1 MSEDKSE
8 TPGSSDLPEAMVER
22 GQGFSSIW
30 LVPLVA
36 MLVAGALLYRDLRDR
51 GETAEITLPTAE
63 GVEAGKTL
71 VRYRDV
77 VVGTVQSVRLSAG
90 LDQVVLEA
98 RMARDSD
105 QVLVEGTRFW
115 VERPRIGPHGISGLT
130 TIVSGAYVAL
140 DPGDPKGKPQRRF
153 VGLTDPPQSLRGNE
167 GLALRLR
174 SDVPVLGLTYGTPVL
189 HEGIDV
195 GQVTR
200 IDLSKTGKGIDIE
213 IEVDEAYKDRV
224 HDNSRFWNVSGV
236 EMTAGLHGVDVQAA
250 SLEAVLAG
258 GVAFG
263 TPGGARG
270 QAKDGAGFQLFSDQ
284 DAAFRE
290 YHESQGLQVIV
301 RTRNLGSIANGDR
314 VLYRGVSVGKVLRSA
329 LDADARNVDVTLQI
343 EPRFVPLVRSN
354 TVFWNASGASADFGL
369 SGLHVHMASLE
380 SVLLGA
386 VAFATPNE
394 PGPPADPSAVFRL
407 ADEAKGAWH
416 KWAPVIPLSEA
427 P

>member
-1 MSEDKSE
+1 
-8 TPGSSDLPEAMVER
+8 
-22 GQGFSSIW
+22 

-36 MLVAGALLYRDLRDR
+36 ILVAGVLLYRDLRDR
-51 GETAEITLPTAE
+51 GETVEISLPTAE

-77 VVGTVQSVRLSAG
+77 VVGTVQSVRLSSD
-90 LDQVVLEA
+90 LNQVVLEA
-98 RMARDSD
+98 QMARDSD

-140 DPGDPKGKPQRRF
+140 DPGDPKGKPQRHF
-153 VGLTDPPQSLRGNE
+153 VGLTDPPQTLRGNK
-167 GLALRLR
+167 GLALRLS
-174 SDVPVLGLTYGTPVL
+174 SDVPVLGLSYGTPVL
-189 HEGIDV
+189 HEGVDV

-200 IDLSKTGKGIDIE
+200 IDLVKKGKGIDIE
-213 IEVDEAYKDRV
+213 IEIDEAYKHRV
-224 HDNSRFWNVSGV
+224 HENSRFWNVSGM

-263 TPGGARG
+263 TPGAARG
-270 QAKDGAGFQLFSDQ
+270 RAQDGAGFQLFSGRVE
-284 DAAFRE
+284 AFRD
-290 YHESQGLQVIV
+290 YHESQGLQVVV
-301 RTRNLGSIANGDR
+301 RTRNLGSIANGDL
-314 VLYRGVSVGKVLRSA
+314 VLYRGFPVGKVLRSS
-329 LDADARNVDVTLQI
+329 LDSDARHVHVTLQI
-343 EPRFVPLVRSN
+343 EPRFVPLVRTN

-380 SVLLGA
+380 SVLLGG

-394 PGPPADPSAVFRL
+394 PGAPADPGAVFKL
-407 ADEAKGAWH
+407 ADEAKDAWH
-416 KWAPVIPLSEA
+416 KWAPVIALDEA